1 MSQTSP
7 DRPKEVRAPTDP
19 VPTNRPG
26 MTRSPSRAAGWRTL
40 ALPAAAIWSAAYLGL
55 GCAWLA
61 GAGGN
66 PADPT
71 VDPGWRF
78 TLLGTWGPHVGA
90 ALITGAAAA
99 GVLVA
104 VAMVR
109 SRARLP
115 RLVATML
122 GLGLTVVVPD
132 YRLIEYLAYTPVLP
146 VLKIAGIAPHYA
158 MSWPWPIVNQALFA
172 LAGLAWLVAAS
183 EHARGATVATGLGAS
198 TANPGKLATPQAAAR
213 WGRWATA
220 VAVAIPLWYAVT
232 RFAWALG
239 IPLGITRRLLNEL
252 GELRYAGAMLGTLA
266 VAGAALTLGLVQRWG
281 EVFPR
286 WIPGLRGRRVPV
298 GLAVVP
304 GYLVSAVLASAGLMF
319 VRLALTG
326 ALSTTFADLAD
337 EVEVW
342 LWVPEMLWLGWG
354 AALATATHLYLVR
367 RTTTP
372 STP

>member
-7 DRPKEVRAPTDP
+7 DRPEKVSAPTDP
-19 VPTNRPG
+19 TPTDLQG
-26 MTRSPSRAAGWRTL
+26 GTRSPSWTAGWRRL

-66 PADPT
+66 PTDPA

-78 TLLGTWGPHVGA
+78 TMLGTWGPHVGA
-90 ALITGAAAA
+90 ALMTGAAAA
-99 GVLVA
+99 GVVVA
-104 VAMVR
+104 VAMAR
-109 SRARLP
+109 SRAWPP
-115 RLVATML
+115 RLLATVL

-132 YRLIEYLAYTPVLP
+132 YRLIGYLAYTPVMP
-146 VLKIAGIAPHYA
+146 MLKIAGIAPRYA

-183 EHARGATVATGLGAS
+183 EHARNARAATTGISAA
-198 TANPGKLATPQAAAR
+198 TANPSRPAAAR

-220 VAVAIPLWYAVT
+220 VAVAVPLWYAVT

-239 IPLGITRRLLNEL
+239 IPLGITRHLLNEL
-252 GELRYAGAMLGTLA
+252 GELRYAGAVLGALA

-286 WIPGLRGRRVPV
+286 WIPGLHGRRVPI

-342 LWVPEMLWLGWG
+342 LWVPEMLWLAWG
-354 AALATATHLYLVR
+354 AALATATRLYQVR

-372 STP
+372 RTP